1 MFPISRNTPTAFLY
15 YISFITAPK
24 SLSPV
29 NWLADFVFSKFLCQ
43 EAHLYIDFLPRFC
56 YSHYKFSTADRF
68 LTDILQAVYKRLCKY
83 KIHTAWTHQ
92 ASGPEGRN
100 QMGDVKLYR
109 KRVIPEEC
117 LLLDKDVILY
127 RDPEVIITKWDTIH
141 PKKTLHHGYS
151 CYFIDRGFKVSKFYD
166 HDGNLISWYC
176 DIICHT
182 YDPETETYVFTD
194 LLADVIVYPDGFVR
208 VVDLDELADAF
219 RDRLI
224 TAEQMQ
230 MALRRLDK
238 LLSLIYKGAFPKLQK
253 YIEDYEAMDTGD

>member
-1 MFPISRNTPTAFLY
+1 
-15 YISFITAPK
+15 
-24 SLSPV
+24 
-29 NWLADFVFSKFLCQ
+29 
-43 EAHLYIDFLPRFC
+43 
-56 YSHYKFSTADRF
+56 
-68 LTDILQAVYKRLCKY
+68 
-83 KIHTAWTHQ
+83 
-92 ASGPEGRN
+92 
-100 QMGDVKLYR
+100 MGDVKLYR

-194 LLADVIVYPDGFVR
+194 LLADVIVYPVGFVR

-253 YIEDYEAMDTGD
+253 YIEDYEAMDTGN